1 MAAPESIKQLIET
14 FGNNLDFY
22 KSAHYNEAQL
32 RQEFL
37 DPFFKELGWDM
48 DNAAGL
54 APQYRDVI
62 HEASIKIGGAT
73 KAPDYAFSIH
83 GQYKFFLE
91 AKKPSVNVQLDTDP
105 AYQLRRYGWSAKLPI
120 SILTDFE
127 EFAIYDC
134 RKKPLRGERA
144 SASRL
149 NYFKYTDYIEKWDEL
164 FATFSKEAILKGSF
178 DKYTVD
184 SKRHRGTDTVDD
196 AFLEEIERWRSLF
209 AKNLAL
215 RNPALSVRDLNF
227 AVQKTID
234 RLIFLRIC
242 EDRGTEDYKRLAT
255 LLNGGRTYP
264 RLLELFMQADAR
276 YNSGLFHFS
285 AEKGRGNPDNIT
297 PNLDLDDKVIKEIL
311 SNLYYPESPYEFSV
325 LPADILGQ
333 VYEQFL
339 GKTIQLTAGH
349 QAKIEE
355 KPEVR
360 KAGGVYYT
368 PSYIV
373 DYIVKNTLGRQL
385 DGDDPAKPNPISIA
399 KAAEIKV
406 LDPACGSGSFLIV
419 AYQHL
424 LDWHLRQYTA
434 DPATNEPD
442 EGKIKRHSGGK
453 NPKIYPAPGGAWK
466 LTADERK
473 RILLNNI
480 HGVDIDAQAVEVT
493 KLSLLLKVIE
503 GETQQ
508 VLQRD
513 WIRERQRILPDLES
527 NIKCGNSLIGP
538 DFYDNEQMLLLDE
551 ETQYRINV
559 FDWKTAFPEIM
570 RRGGFDCVIGN
581 PPYVRIQGMM
591 EWAPQEANWYKA
603 RYASAAQ
610 GNFDIYVCFVEK
622 ALALMGSEGKTGLIL
637 PHKFFNAQYGSGL
650 RGLIAKERH
659 LSHVVHFG
667 DQQVFSGATTY
678 TCLMFLEK
686 AGADECFY
694 EKVHDLDGW
703 RKKLERSACDTRTSR
718 NYMQLNEAV
727 PVYRVRNQKTDSV
740 STWGTIPAR
749 LIGSGEWNFVVG
761 REAQLQER
769 LHGIKTELG
778 DVANIFV
785 GLQTSADKIFVLP
798 IDTDIERSLTRPFL
812 QTGDLTAYTPP
823 QASALMLFPYDLS
836 AGTAELIPAAVMEK
850 KYPKGWAHLCG
861 HREALM
867 NRERGKWRHANW
879 YAFGRSQNLTIMGEP
894 KLIIQVTARKPTVLL
909 DTEGLCMTGG
919 GSGPFYGI
927 RPKDPKLS
935 LKYLLGL
942 LNSALFGMIVKAQST
957 NLRGGYIKFSKQYIE
972 SAPIPPIDFDNPS
985 DVAKHDQMVGLV
997 ERMLELN
1004 RKKAAE
1010 SNPETLRLVETQIA
1024 ATDRQIDRL
1033 VYDLYNLTAE
1043 EIALV
1048 AGIA

>member
-1 MAAPESIKQLIET
+1 MAAPESVKHLIET

-22 KSAHYNEAQL
+22 KSSQYNEAQL

-48 DNAAGL
+48 DNTAGL

-62 HEASIKIGGAT
+62 HEASIKIGGST

-91 AKKPSVNVQLDTDP
+91 AKKPAVNLHQDTDP

-134 RKKPLRGERA
+134 RKKPSRGERA
-144 SASRL
+144 STSRL
-149 NYFKYTDYIEKWDEL
+149 GYFKFTDYIEKWDEL
-164 FATFSKEAILKGSF
+164 CATFSKDAILKGSF

-184 SKRHRGTDTVDD
+184 SKRHRGTETVDD
-196 AFLEEIERWRSLF
+196 AFLAEIENWR
-209 AKNLAL
+209 NLLARNFAL
-215 RNPALSVRDLNF
+215 RNPTLSVRDLNF

-255 LLNGGRTYP
+255 LLNGERIYP
-264 RLLELFMQADAR
+264 RLLDQFMQADAR

-285 AEKGRGNPDNIT
+285 AEKNRGAADNIT
-297 PNLDLDDKVIKEIL
+297 PNLDLDDRVLKEIL
-311 SNLYYPESPYEFSV
+311 SKLYYPDSPYEFSV

-385 DGDDPAKPNPISIA
+385 DGNNPQKPKPIATS

-419 AYQHL
+419 AYQYL
-424 LDWHLRQYTA
+424 LNWHLRQYTA
-434 DPATNEPD
+434 DPETNEPD
-442 EGKIKRHSGGK
+442 QGKIKRHSGGK
-453 NPKIYPAPGGAWK
+453 KPKIYQAPGGAWK
-466 LTADERK
+466 LTTDERK

-559 FDWKTAFPEIM
+559 FDWKTAFPKIM
-570 RRGGFDCVIGN
+570 QRGGFDCVIGN
-581 PPYVRIQGMM
+581 PPYIRIQAMK
-591 EWAPQEANWYKA
+591 EWAPQEVNFYS
-603 RYASAAQ
+603 RNFVAAGA
-610 GNFDIYVCFVEK
+610 GNFDIYVCFIEK
-622 ALALMGSEGKTGLIL
+622 ALGLVKVNGKMGYIV
-637 PHKFFNAQYGSGL
+637 PHKFFQTKYGAPIRRHITKG
-650 RGLIAKERH
+650 GH
-659 LSHVVHFG
+659 LSEIVNFG
-667 DQQVFSGATTY
+667 HEQVFESASTY
-678 TCLMFLEK
+678 TCLLFLSSAPSESFSYSHVSDLANWRNEEKAETGILASPDESDAVWNFSVGPGAGLLEK
-686 AGADECFY
+686 
-694 EKVHDLDGW
+694 L
-703 RKKLERSACDTRTSR
+703 
-718 NYMQLNEAV
+718 
-727 PVYRVRNQKTDSV
+727 
-740 STWGTIPAR
+740 
-749 LIGSGEWNFVVG
+749 G
-761 REAQLQER
+761 RMPC
-769 LHGIKTELG
+769 KLG
-778 DVANIFV
+778 DISNMFV
-785 GLQTSADKIFVLP
+785 GLQTSADTVFLFKDYLESTGKTAQVFSKELNTEVEIE
-798 IDTDIERSLTRPFL
+798 TDILKPVIRSGRI
-812 QTGDLTAYTPP
+812 GRYTAEPT
-823 QASALMLFPYDLS
+823 AAVLFPYSVANGKASLLGLNEIQNRFPLAADYLTRNKELL
-836 AGTAELIPAAVMEK
+836 AGREHGKFAETGWHQL
-850 KYPKGWAHLCG
+850 YPKNLHLW
-861 HREALM
+861 E
-867 NRERGKWRHANW
+867 
-879 YAFGRSQNLTIMGEP
+879 EP
-894 KLIIQVTARKPTVLL
+894 KIMVPYMVTRLAAFYDPDSCYFVNVT
-909 DTEGLCMTGG
+909 TGG
-919 GSGPFYGI
+919 FGLRTNGFAGNDLFI
-927 RPKDPKLS
+927 T
-935 LKYLLGL
+935 GL
-942 LNSALFGMIVKAQST
+942 LNSKLLNFFFIRIST
-957 NLRGGYIKFSKQYIE
+957 TFRGGYYAANKQFL
-972 SAPIPPIDFDNPS
+972 AQLPIRPIDFGNAD
-985 DVAKHDQMVGLV
+985 DVSKHDKMVGLV

-1004 RKKAAE
+1004 KKKAAE
-1010 SNPETLRLVETQIA
+1010 NNPETLRLLETQLA

-1033 VYDLYNLTAE
+1033 VYELYNLTDD

-1048 AGIA
+1048 EGNG